1 METSHSLCVPELSF
15 IEREGAGLK
24 SGVTG
29 PVVKKVFL
37 TTKGTKKHENFRTT
51 IPKLLV
57 FCERF
62 FMDDGQG
69 QEWTRWTE
77 WTRMDC

>member
-1 METSHSLCVPELSF
+1 MEH
-15 IEREGAGLK
+15 REAEDRK
-24 SGVTG
+24 NNA
-29 PVVKKVFL
+29 PVEPSESVF
-37 TTKGTKKHENFRTT
+37 HAT
-51 IPKLLV
+51 IAQLLV
-57 FCERF
+57 FWERF

>member
-1 METSHSLCVPELSF
+1 MDGMDKNGLLNGQWTMDRDYVILPFFLLKANPSSF
-15 IEREGAGLK
+15 F
-24 SGVTG
+24 
-29 PVVKKVFL
+29 PVFSVFSAI
-37 TTKGTKKHENFRTT
+37 
-51 IPKLLV
+51 IPQNLL

-69 QEWTRWTE
+69 QEWTRWTAE

>member
-1 METSHSLCVPELSF
+1 MLMIFIDRQMYEQKNVFRNILPFFLLKANPSSF
-15 IEREGAGLK
+15 F
-24 SGVTG
+24 
-29 PVVKKVFL
+29 PVFSVFSAI
-37 TTKGTKKHENFRTT
+37 
-51 IPKLLV
+51 IPQNLL

-77 WTRMDC
+77 WTRMDY